1 MKTSFSKNPT
11 APAAEAVTTTVEVP
25 TPVAGV
31 TVEAV
36 TTVVPPAIV
45 ATPAPVLAVAVVPP
59 APVERAQAPMIF
71 DDENIGFDEVI
82 LPRINLV
89 QKVGEMSNVWTPGE
103 VVLNQQ
109 RAIYTQPVAQNGV
122 ITKPGTD
129 PLTIVVLG
137 FQKTRFVEKVSGGSQ
152 GAIVDSPEEIAKLNG
167 TLEYREWQE
176 KSKAGIPVKLF
187 QRLSTALILVERP
200 AHVDDQ
206 DNLLFSYEF
215 QGKFYALA
223 LWSMKGTAYTNGA
236 KRMFT
241 DRKLGHLRSGGYSSY
256 TYLLSTKLETYKFT
270 GTENYAHIPVLKP
283 GQRTSPEFKA
293 FVNEVL
299 GIGA

>member
-1 MKTSFSKNPT
+1 MKTSFSKNPA
-11 APAAEAVTTTVEVP
+11 APAAEAVTTVVEQLP
-25 TPVAGV
+25 TPVEGIKVESITTAAPAFAV
-31 TVEAV
+31 TV
-36 TTVVPPAIV
+36 VVP
-45 ATPAPVLAVAVVPP
+45 TAPVA
-59 APVERAQAPMIF
+59 ERAQAPMIF

-89 QKVGEMSNVWTPGE
+89 QKVGEMSNIWTPGE
-103 VVLNQQ
+103 IVLNQQ

-122 ITKPGTD
+122 VTKPGSE

-137 FQKTRFVEKVSGGSQ
+137 FQKTRFVEKVSGGAQ
-152 GAIVDSPEEIAKLNG
+152 GAIVDSSEEIAKLNG

-176 KSKAGIPVKLF
+176 KTKAGIPVKLF

-200 AHVDDQ
+200 RQIEDQ
-206 DNLLFSYEF
+206 DNLLFSYGF
-215 QGKFYALA
+215 QDRYYALA

-241 DRKLGHLRSGGYSSY
+241 DRKLGHLRAGGYSSY
-256 TYLLSTKLETYKFT
+256 TYLLSTKLETYKFS
-270 GTENYAHIPVLKP
+270 GVENFAHIPVLKP

>member
-1 MKTSFSKNPT
+1 MGKIAFTKNPE
-11 APAAEAVTTTVEVP
+11 APAAEAVTTVSEVS
-25 TPVAGV
+25 TPVEGV
-31 TVEAV
+31 TIET
-36 TTVVPPAIV
+36 TTVAN
-45 ATPAPVLAVAVVPP
+45 APAPTLAVAVVPP
-59 APVERAQAPMIF
+59 APVARAQAPMIF

-82 LPRINLV
+82 LPRINIV
-89 QKVGEMSNVWTPGE
+89 QKVGEMSNIWTPGE
-103 VVLNQQ
+103 IVLNQQ
-109 RAIYTQPVAQNGV
+109 RAIYTQPVAVNGV

-129 PLTIVVLG
+129 PLTIIVLG
-137 FQKTRFVEKVSGGSQ
+137 FQKTRFVEKVSGGAQ
-152 GAIVDSPEEIAKLNG
+152 GAIVDSLEEVQKLNG

-176 KSKAGIPVKLF
+176 KSKANIPVKLF
-187 QRLSTALILVERP
+187 QRLSTALLLVERP
-200 AHVDDQ
+200 ASVDDQ

-215 QGKFYALA
+215 QGKFFALA

-241 DRKLGHLRSGGYSSY
+241 DRKLGHLRAGGYSSY

-283 GQRTSPEFKA
+283 GQRTSPEFQA
-293 FVNEVL
+293 FVKEVL

>member
-11 APAAEAVTTTVEVP
+11 APAAEAVTTTVEQVP
-25 TPVAGV
+25 TPVNGV
-31 TVEAV
+31 TVESV
-36 TTVVPPAIV
+36 TTSVPGAPAL
-45 ATPAPVLAVAVVPP
+45 TVAVVPP
-59 APVERAQAPMIF
+59 APIAERAQAPMIF

-82 LPRINLV
+82 LPRINIV

-103 VVLNQQ
+103 IVLNQQ
-109 RAIYTQPVAQNGV
+109 RAIYTQPVVANGV
-122 ITKPGTD
+122 VTKPGTD
-129 PLTIVVLG
+129 PLTIIVLG

-152 GAIVDSPEEIAKLNG
+152 GAIVDSAEEIAKLNG

-187 QRLSTALILVERP
+187 QRLSTALLLVERP
-200 AHVDDQ
+200 AGIEDQ

-215 QGKFYALA
+215 QGKYYALA

-241 DRKLGHLRSGGYSSY
+241 DRKLGHLRAGGYSSY
-256 TYLLSTKLETYKFT
+256 SYLLSTKLETYKFT

-293 FVNEVL
+293 FVSEVL